1 MFTETQKQELRR
13 KGYQE
18 YEIQRIEVYGNE
30 KQRQEMVEKI
40 IKSKIAL
47 EINKTYCYNE
57 NNRSNNNAFC
67 YFVKYIS

>member
-30 KQRQEMVEKI
+30 EQREEIVEKI
-40 IKSKIAL
+40 I
-47 EINKTYCYNE
+47 
-57 NNRSNNNAFC
+57 NASFDEEL
-67 YFVKYIS
+67 VRRDLKRKNII